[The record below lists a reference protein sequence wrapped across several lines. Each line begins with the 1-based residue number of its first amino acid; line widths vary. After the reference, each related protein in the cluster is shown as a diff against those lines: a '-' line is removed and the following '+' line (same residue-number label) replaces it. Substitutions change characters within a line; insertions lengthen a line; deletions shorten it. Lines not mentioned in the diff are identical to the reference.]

1 MGCNCG
7 DNEYNITVDN
17 NGNCEPTTPIY
28 NITLANVGVNGYSPI
43 VKFVNET
50 IDSFNIAVDNVTGT
64 ETSPAV
70 PKLSYVSD
78 QINNIN
84 TTIANLGDTYLT
96 VNGSNANNPITING
110 IKLRDTGY
118 GVRIEN
124 TYDGF
129 ISMSSSGTI
138 IGTNGYLTLGNGTAS
153 RIMLSPA
160 QNGKVYYGSTT
171 ATANEVAVK
180 GDIPSVPTVGNGTIT
195 LTQGGVPKGTFTTN
209 QSGNTTI
216 ELDAGG
222 GSITNPLIVQNSNSD
237 GYAEVYGQGA
247 YASDT
252 SSGGVFATQWTETVD
267 DVEHTYTRKL
277 SLSNGGRYGTKP
289 YIQYEY
295 KDEVGGSGTSSISD
309 LGFLNVSGVTF
320 APLSIGSFGGGYKY
334 ILNYNTD
341 TLGLDTDS
349 KLTVKEMV
357 GCDSITGG
365 AAGLVPAPSAGDQDK
380 FLKGDGTW
388 DTVGGGGSSYTAGTG
403 IDITNNTISVDE
415 SVVMT
420 TGNQSTINFGAKQF
434 SHITIANGYSTGEGL
449 YGWLDDG
456 SSTIPLVRVS
466 DLDDV
471 IIGDRGSKLV
481 LHGNET
487 RPSYFNG
494 QTTSYLALYN
504 DIPDVSQLQE
514 KLTAGD
520 GITIE
525 KTLDGAMTPD
535 WYLNDVALDPVPST
549 IATPAVGVT
558 NTYKPYNNQTFSN
571 TADEINIVWD
581 VLYAN
586 TSSATGGFIKAT
598 GSDGAITL
606 SFDGGYQ
613 GASSYFNVKCNI
625 NSSDVVN
632 ETLYIPYQDATY
644 IRGAFTFNNTTK
656 VWSITFT
663 NTTTNTVI
671 ASQTGTTS
679 VNIIPTNSLI
689 TIQMLNAN
697 GSQNGITIKTD
708 TFTVSAS
715 NTEITQ
721 ISVDNTVVALQS
733 DLPTNYLTTN
743 TSQTISTGTKTMAS
757 GTSQVFVSGSSLD
770 IRGNNTLFLRGA
782 SQAQGGYLGLSGR
795 SRDTVNNVA
804 INVIRLQANTTGD
817 LANLRLQG
825 YDLYSNPYLYNGFTR
840 LGQVSVSSGDINITT
855 ESGVE
860 LQYNGNKVATVNDI
874 PDISTKQ
881 DTLVS
886 GTNIKTI
893 NNQSIL
899 GSGNITI
906 QGGGTVDQTFDAT
919 SANAQSGVAIAG
931 AGFLTG
937 ITSGDVTTALGYTPY
952 NSSNPSGYQA
962 NKIETIKVNGTAQT
976 ITSKTVDITVPIN
989 NNQLTNGAG
998 YITTSALNGY
1008 AKTAD
1013 LATVATS
1020 GSYNDLT
1027 NKPKIPAAQVQADW
1041 NVTNTSS
1048 MAYIKNKPSIP
1059 SAVTESTVSG
1069 WGFTKNIGTVTSVNN
1084 VSPVNGNVTL
1094 SIPSTNNLANKDLS
1108 NLSTTGQA
1116 VIDGQWVKKSA
1127 TLATNVTWKQNTAA
1141 KTYSLSSYLPNDDYN
1156 YEVLFSGV
1164 AITGAT
1170 SGNFV
1175 TIQLSTTFVDDVSV
1189 CEARTR
1195 TASTMES
1202 QGNAILPIGSN
1213 RAVTQYSSSSAN
1225 ANGTYSLYV
1234 RAYRRIG
1241 KNS

>member
-43 VKFVNET
+43 VKFINET

-96 VNGSNANNPITING
+96 VNGSNATLPFTIGDFKILSDGSVRVTNENITGYLNVKEIRPRNASGITI
-110 IKLRDTGY
+110 GY
-118 GVRIEN
+118 
-124 TYDGF
+124 TT
-129 ISMSSSGTI
+129 SGSYPI
-138 IGTNGYLTLGNGTAS
+138 NLITNDKA
-153 RIMLSPA
+153 
-160 QNGKVYYGSTT
+160 YYNSKEI
-171 ATANEVAVK
+171 ATV
-180 GDIPSVPTVGNGTIT
+180 DQIPTVGNGTIT
-195 LTQGGVPKGTFTTN
+195 LTQGGVTKGTFTTN

-222 GSITNPLIVQNSNSD
+222 GSITNPLDIKNSD
-237 GYAEVYGQGA
+237 N
-247 YASDT
+247 
-252 SSGGVFATQWTETVD
+252 
-267 DVEHTYTRKL
+267 TR
-277 SLSNGGRYGTKP
+277 
-289 YIQYEY
+289 
-295 KDEVGGSGTSSISD
+295 SIS
-309 LGFLNVSGVTF
+309 LGINSDNQAYMYYNIRTEGAGFSVPVGLLY
-320 APLSIGSFGGGYKY
+320 LSS
-334 ILNYNTD
+334 NTID
-341 TLGLDTDS
+341 FTERSADGLYTIEA
-349 KLTVKEMV
+349 KEMV

-365 AAGLVPAPSAGDQDK
+365 ASGLVPAPSAGDQDK
-380 FLKGDGTW
+380 FLKADGTW

-403 IDITNNTISVDE
+403 INITNNTISVDE

-420 TGNQSTINFGAKQF
+420 TSNQSTINFGAKQF

-471 IIGDRGSKLV
+471 IIGDGGSKLV

-494 QTTSYLALYN
+494 QTTSYLALYS

-625 NSSDVVN
+625 NSSDVVD
-632 ETLYIPYQDATY
+632 ETLYVPYQDATY

-671 ASQTGTTS
+671 ASQAGTTS

-804 INVIRLQANTTGD
+804 INVIRLQANTTSD

-840 LGQVSVSSGDINITT
+840 LGQVSVSSGDVNIIT

-860 LQYNGNKVATVNDI
+860 LQYNGNEIATVNNI
-874 PDISTKQ
+874 PTK
-881 DTLVS
+881 
-886 GTNIKTI
+886 
-893 NNQSIL
+893 
-899 GSGNITI
+899 
-906 QGGGTVDQTFDAT
+906 T
-919 SANAQSGVAIAG
+919 S
-931 AGFLTG
+931 
-937 ITSGDVTTALGYTPY
+937 D
-952 NSSNPSGYQA
+952 
-962 NKIETIKVNGTAQT
+962 
-976 ITSKTVDITVPIN
+976 
-989 NNQLTNGAG
+989 LTNDSG
-998 YITTSALNGY
+998 YITASALNGY
-1008 AKTAD
+1008 AKTVD

-1020 GSYNDLT
+1020 GSYNDLSD
-1027 NKPKIPAAQVQADW
+1027 KP
-1041 NVTNTSS
+1041 T
-1048 MAYIKNKPSIP
+1048 IP
-1059 SAVTESTVSG
+1059 SAVTEMTVSG
-1069 WGFTKNIGTVTSVNN
+1069 WGFTKNTGTVTSVNN

-1094 SIPSTNNLANKDLS
+1094 SIPSTDNLADTSLS

-1116 VIDGQWVKKSA
+1116 VIDGKVSKSGDTMTGALSIALSGDDTYNLIIQNDSIERFITPSTQNQTRIQFVDKNGDDIGSIYYQQRTDGSSRLSQVLRNNLGGDAYAYIGYDKNGNTNCSFPNTDRVDGQWVKKSA
-1127 TLATNVTWKQNTAA
+1127 TLATNVTWKANTAA
-1141 KTYSLSSYLPNDDYN
+1141 KTYSLSSYLPNDDYS

-1164 AITGAT
+1164 AVTGTT

-1175 TIQLSTTFVDDVSV
+1175 TIQLSTTFVDNVSV

-1195 TASTMES
+1195 TSSSTES
-1202 QGNAILPIGSN
+1202 QGNAILPIGSD
-1213 RAVTQYSSSSAN
+1213 RAVTQYSSSSTN